1 MLSKTSCKTPFQAP
15 SSFLIHRYVLNL
27 FRIKIFLCIAALP
40 LSPEQ
45 ALLSRHLLSR
55 LLHKE
60 PKRAK
65 EQLLHQPRRSKE
77 QLQQET
83 RRRRSQ
89 LMIGRRRM
97 EEERRM
103 RRIPAGEKTRGRN
116 DPYQQHGG
124 GGARRRE
131 DQDPSPVYPRR
142 DQDPSPSI
150 VYPQVSRQVMYP
162 RFFYISYT
170 STTAC
175 TSLLFKIIMHILL
188 CVHHH
193 KLKEEFEHLEL

>member
-1 MLSKTSCKTPFQAP
+1 MPQKTSCKTPFQPP
-15 SSFLIHRYVLNL
+15 SSFLIFYRYVLNV

-65 EQLLHQPRRSKE
+65 EQLHHQPRRSKE

-89 LMIGRRRM
+89 LMVGRRRM
-97 EEERRM
+97 EEERSR
-103 RRIPAGEKTRGRN
+103 RRILWDQQQQGGEKARRRD
-116 DPYQQHGG
+116 DPYQQRGG
-124 GGARRRE
+124 GGVRRRE

-162 RFFYISYT
+162 HFFSISYT
-170 STTAC
+170 STAAST
-175 TSLLFKIIMHILL
+175 TLLFKIIISSF
-188 CVHHH
+188 VYIITN
-193 KLKEEFEHLEL
+193 

>member
-1 MLSKTSCKTPFQAP
+1 MLLYLLMCLLLLSKTGLKRLSPNPF
-15 SSFLIHRYVLNL
+15 STSFLVHRHVPNL

-55 LLHKE
+55 LLHKH
-60 PKRAK
+60 PKRA
-65 EQLLHQPRRSKE
+65 KE

-103 RRIPAGEKTRGRN
+103 RRMLWDQQQGGEKTRSRD
-116 DPYQQHGG
+116 DPYQQRGG
-124 GGARRRE
+124 GGVRRRE

-162 RFFYISYT
+162 HFF
-170 STTAC
+170 STYQTPLQQRALRYC
-175 TSLLFKIIMHILL
+175 SR
-188 CVHHH
+188 
-193 KLKEEFEHLEL
+193 